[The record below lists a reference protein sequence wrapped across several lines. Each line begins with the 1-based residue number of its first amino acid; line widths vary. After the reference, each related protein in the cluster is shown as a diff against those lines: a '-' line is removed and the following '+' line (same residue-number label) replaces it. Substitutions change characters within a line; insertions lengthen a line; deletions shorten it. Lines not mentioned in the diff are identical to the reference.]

1 MREARLEIVK
11 VAETRFVLERFQGA
25 PWEVWT
31 TDSSADAERLAEFA
45 GRACYQSW
53 KNPSGRRNAEYLANI
68 LAHEHFSVLE
78 HAGFTVILTGVSR
91 SFTHEFVRHRHLSPS
106 QLSQRYFN
114 EAAARAVVPPL
125 FREDPEARAILE
137 EIHQCTL
144 DAYSRLVELA
154 NRRLSGLEDATLRRK
169 RAREAARAV
178 LPNMTETHIVMSG
191 NHRAWR
197 EFFEKRGS
205 LHAEAEM
212 REVAVRLFRE
222 VAQPM
227 APGIYQDFRVETLHL
242 PVRQEPPGLEPEAV
256 EVLVRAVGPEDR
268 ASGASPAASEPGE
281 G

>member
-11 VAETRFVLERFQGA
+11 VAETRFVLERVQGT

-31 TDSSADAERLAEFA
+31 TDSRADAEMLAEFA

-106 QLSQRYFN
+106 QLSQRFFN
-114 EAAARAVVPPL
+114 EAAARVVVPPL
-125 FREDPEARAILE
+125 FRDDPEARAILE
-137 EIHQCTL
+137 EVHEQTL
-144 DAYSRLVELA
+144 RAYSRLTELA
-154 NRRLSGLEDATLRRK
+154 NRRLAGLEDATLRRK

-178 LPNMTETHIVMSG
+178 LPNMIETHIVMSG

-212 REVAVRLFRE
+212 REVAIRIFTE
-222 VAQPM
+222 VARPM
-227 APGIYQDFRVETLHL
+227 APALYQDFRLQTVEL
-242 PVRQEPPGLEPEAV
+242 PCSGGTPDPEIARV
-256 EVLVRAVGPEDR
+256 EVLVRVRP
-268 ASGASPAASEPGE
+268 GASETAEE
-281 G
+281 